1 MNILVT
7 MPLGAEEKARIMNQA
22 PQADFV
28 FEDMDNLSDAQM
40 MAAEVIL
47 GLVPPERLKL
57 ATKLKWLQLNSS
69 GADNY
74 CAPGV
79 LPEGAILTNATGAY
93 GLAISEYM
101 VGVVFELAYKLH
113 KYRDNQKNRLWQD
126 EGTARS
132 LAGSTVLVVGLGD
145 IGRTFAEKMKAMGS
159 RVIGIRRSL
168 AAKPDCVDEVYQMD
182 KLDELLPKADVVTL
196 SLPNSSETAG
206 LMNETRLLSMK
217 KDAILVNVG
226 RGPAVCTDDL
236 CRVLE
241 AGHLRGCALDV
252 TDPEP
257 LPAEHPLWGFENVVI
272 TPHISGGYHFQET
285 SDRIMKI
292 VLHNLNAF
300 VNGKP
305 LDNLVDFKTGY
316 LAKTI

>member
-7 MPLGAEEKARIMNQA
+7 MPLEAEEKARIIKTA

-28 FEDMDNLSDAQM
+28 FEDMDKVSDKQLISS
-40 MAAEVIL
+40 EVIL

-69 GADNY
+69 GADSY

-79 LPEGAILTNATGAY
+79 LPKGAILTNVTGAY

-101 VGVVFELAYKLH
+101 VGVVFELAYNLH
-113 KYRDNQKNRLWQD
+113 KYRDNQKNRLWRD

-132 LAGSTVLVVGLGD
+132 LASSTVLVVGLGD
-145 IGRTFAEKMKAMGS
+145 IGSSFAVKMKAMGS
-159 RVIGIRRSL
+159 HVIGIRRSL
-168 AAKPDCVDEVYQMD
+168 TAKPDYVDEIYQMD

-196 SLPNSSETAG
+196 SLPNSPETAG
-206 LMNETRLLSMK
+206 LMNEARLLSMK

-226 RGPAVCTDDL
+226 RGPAVCIDDL
-236 CRVLE
+236 CRVLK
-241 AGHLRGCALDV
+241 AGHLKGCALDV

-257 LPAEHPLWGFENVVI
+257 LPAEHPLWGIENMVI
-272 TPHISGGYHFQET
+272 TPHISGGYHLQET
-285 SDRIMKI
+285 SDRIIKI
-292 VLHNLNAF
+292 VLQNLEAF
-300 VNGKP
+300 VQGKP
-305 LDNLVDFKTGY
+305 LYNLVDFKTGY
-316 LAKTI
+316 LAKKH